1 MLKVIFYLKTAS
13 TKANGECPIFAKVSN
28 GAQQTVFS
36 ISKSISLERWNATNH
51 LRNFLKLEKEK
62 VLKNTVDT
70 IQSQI
75 EKVYSTQL
83 KENGSV
89 NLNDLKLL
97 LLGKTPTVLTI
108 DILKV
113 FEIHNAYFLKKVKAG
128 ERSAA
133 SYQKYERSKDL
144 VAAFLQKTY
153 KTTLFEVCNI
163 NSSFVYN
170 LETYLKYDTCYKGK
184 TGIQNNSVV
193 KYFKNFKTM
202 CNYGIKMDLF
212 DKNPFAKYD
221 GKLHVKD
228 ATFLSQDELDRISNK
243 KFKIERLEKVKN
255 IFLFSCYTG
264 YAPIDAAGLTERNLI
279 LNSDGDVWIKANRAK
294 TGTRANVPVLPQ
306 AQAIIEKYR
315 GQQLGLIP
323 KMSNQKMN
331 AYLKEIAELCDIEI
345 NLTYY
350 VARHTFATTITLGN
364 GVKIENVSA
373 MMGHS
378 SIKQTQHYAKVLDNN
393 VMDDMKKLMLKF
405 K

>member
-28 GAQQTVFS
+28 GTQQTVFS
-36 ISKSISLERWNATNH
+36 ISKTISLERWNGTNH

-62 VLKNTVDT
+62 VLKNTLDT
-70 IQSQI
+70 IQMQI

-83 KENGSV
+83 KERGEV
-89 NLNDLKLL
+89 NLNDLKSE
-97 LLGKTPTVLTI
+97 LLGKSPATITI
-108 DILKV
+108 DIIKV
-113 FEIHNAYFLKKVKAG
+113 FKIHNEYFQKKVKAG

-144 VAAFLQKTY
+144 VAAFLQKKY
-153 KTTLFEVCNI
+153 RNTLFEVCNI
-163 NSSFVYN
+163 NSAFVYN
-170 LETYLKYDTCYKGK
+170 LESYLKYETSFKGK
-184 TGIQNNSVV
+184 IGIQNNSVV
-193 KYFKNFKTM
+193 KYFKNFKTV

-221 GKLHVKD
+221 GKLNVKD
-228 ATFLSQDELDRISNK
+228 AMFLSQEELNRIANK
-243 KFKIERLEKVKN
+243 KFKIERLERVKN
-255 IFLFSCYTG
+255 IFIFSCYTG
-264 YAPIDAAGLTERNLI
+264 YAPIDAANLTEKNLI
-279 LNSDGDVWIKANRAK
+279 VNGDGDLWIKANRAK

-306 AQAIIEKYR
+306 AQEIIELYR
-315 GQQLGLIP
+315 GQQPGLIP
-323 KMSNQKMN
+323 KISNQKMN
-331 AYLKEIAELCDIEI
+331 AYLKEIAELCEI
-345 NLTYY
+345 DMNLTYY

-364 GVKIENVSA
+364 GIKIENVSA